1 MGVLVQ
7 WGSVC
12 LKMLMGEAC
21 VQAAIKKAE
30 VPYECLQVERPL
42 KRGRWE
48 SRMRAFAN
56 SICVEGTTHVFGQ
69 LMDGEAHGWII

>member
-21 VQAAIKKAE
+21 VQATIKKAE
-30 VPYECLQVERPL
+30 VSYGFLQVERL
-42 KRGRWE
+42 MKRGRWDR
-48 SRMRAFAN
+48 S
-56 SICVEGTTHVFGQ
+56 
-69 LMDGEAHGWII
+69 